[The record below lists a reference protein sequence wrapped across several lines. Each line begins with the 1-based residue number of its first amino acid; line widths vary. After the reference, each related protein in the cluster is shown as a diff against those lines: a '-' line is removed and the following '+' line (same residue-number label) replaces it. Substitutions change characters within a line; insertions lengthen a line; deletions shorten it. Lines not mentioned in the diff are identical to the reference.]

1 MVAMLSTPTDRED
14 QDRAGAREVKRLI
27 KQATFFLIFWLFGIG
42 SLVAVFNG
50 LKARKL
56 VALSNGRI
64 QGIVGA
70 WVCIIIGL
78 IQVGILI
85 KFISTGSFL

>member
-1 MVAMLSTPTDRED
+1 MVGMISTRIEPQD
-14 QDRAGAREVKRLI
+14 QDRAAAREVKRLT
-27 KQATFFLIFWLFGIG
+27 KQAAFFLIFWLFGIG
-42 SLVAVFNG
+42 SLVAVLNG

-56 VALSNGRI
+56 VLRSNGRI

-78 IQVGILI
+78 LELI
-85 KFISTGSFL
+85 GLFQGMHRHWAP

>member
-1 MVAMLSTPTDRED
+1 MVGMISTRIEPQD
-14 QDRAGAREVKRLI
+14 QDRAAAREVKRLI

-42 SLVAVFNG
+42 SLVAVLNG

-56 VALSNGRI
+56 VLRSNGRI

-70 WVCIIIGL
+70 WVCVIIGL
-78 IQVGILI
+78 IQVGIWI
-85 KFISTGSFL
+85 KFLSTGSFL